1 MATGSNQRR
10 TTISRG
16 HRTLL
21 VVAATLTYLLV
32 TLGGIVCV
40 TDASRGCPDWPA
52 CYGQLLPP
60 LRVDSILEYSH
71 RVLAALTSLS
81 IVAAAVL
88 GWRRA
93 RDVRW
98 VRWPPVIAVGFLVIV
113 IILGAMVVL
122 RGLEPGL
129 AAVDLGSALVVQ
141 GLMVAA
147 ALVAVAG
154 YRQPPGPDRL
164 AWNSPFARLA
174 VWTLAAVFVVLVSAV
189 LVADEGSLVR
199 CLGWPLVSE
208 RWLRGDLRGW
218 LQAVRWL
225 FSLGAGLL
233 VVALV
238 VQAWRTQRRHPA
250 IRRAAT
256 ATGLVLL
263 AETLLGALLPLAEF
277 AIPLLVAYVAL
288 AAALW
293 ALLVVVAVQAGLA
306 DVQAPEQSA
315 PPS

>member
-1 MATGSNQRR
+1 MATASDRR
-10 TTISRG
+10 RATISRG

-60 LRVDSILEYSH
+60 LRVDSILEYAH

-81 IVAAAVL
+81 IVAAAIL

-93 RDVRW
+93 RGVRW
-98 VRWPPVIAVGFLVIV
+98 VRWPPVLAVGFLIIV

-147 ALVAVAG
+147 ALVAAARR
-154 YRQPPGPDRL
+154 RQPAGLDRL

-174 VWTLAAVFVVLVSAV
+174 MWTLVAVFVVLVSAV

-199 CLGWPLVSE
+199 CLGWPLVSA

-218 LQAVRWL
+218 LQAARWL
-225 FSLGAGLL
+225 LSLGAGLL

-238 VQAWRTQRRHPA
+238 VQAWRTQPHHPTV
-250 IRRAAT
+250 RRAAT

-263 AETLLGALLPLAEF
+263 AEALLSALLPLVEF
-277 AIPLLVAYVAL
+277 ALPLLVPYVAL

-293 ALLVVVAVQAGLA
+293 ALLVIVVVQAGVDGA
-306 DVQAPEQSA
+306 RSA
-315 PPS
+315 